1 MKRNIVSTTKLA
13 EICGVSQ
20 GTVDRALNNR
30 PGINPKT
37 KERILRVA
45 KEFGY
50 RPNIHASSMSGGKS
64 MLIGVVVF
72 NPNDDYFGDLLNK
85 LEEEFAKKG
94 YSTIVMFTHK
104 NQHREKECIDNLY
117 HMSVDGIVL
126 CPICHGAEYENYLM
140 SLNIPIVTV
149 GNKLEKLPYSGTDE
163 VKATT
168 DALCHII
175 ENGYKKLIFVMTALN
190 PENNAY
196 AQLERLHT
204 FEKITAKHNLDTE
217 IIEIEDVEGIG
228 ISDKQINEISKMESV
243 INSGKKTAFVC
254 STDIYALRLLPL
266 ADKLGAGIMGFNDVR
281 SINTLAIKLD
291 SVAYN
296 VEASAK
302 AISDYLI
309 DGRDEIPIIEH
320 KIIKRGS
327 VER

>member
-30 PGINPKT
+30 PGISPKT

-126 CPICHGAEYENYLM
+126 CPICHGEEYENYLL
-140 SLNIPIVTV
+140 SLDIPIVTV
-149 GNKLEKLPYSGTDE
+149 GNKLEKLPYSGMDE
-163 VKATT
+163 VQATT
-168 DALCHII
+168 DALCHVIS
-175 ENGYKKLIFVMTALN
+175 NGYEKLVFVTTAMNLK
-190 PENNAY
+190 NNSY
-196 AQLERLHT
+196 ALIERLRI
-204 FEKITAKHNLDTE
+204 FENITKQYSLETE
-217 IIEIEDVEGIG
+217 IIEIDDIEGIG
-228 ISDKQINEISKMESV
+228 ISDGQIDEISKMKSLTESD
-243 INSGKKTAFVC
+243 KKTAFVC

-266 ADKLGAGIMGFNDVR
+266 ADKLGAGIIGFNDVR

-296 VEASAK
+296 VTASAK

-309 DGRDEIPIIEH
+309 DGNGEIPVIEH

-327 VER
+327 I